1 MTAIFLVLGASLG
14 AAIMFLFA
22 YLWSVKTGQFD
33 DDYSPAI
40 RILYE
45 DNKDLVSESIGL
57 FKENPLLLTE
67 GEQSPSDSE
76 TNKNVPQLFCNYL
89 KTNKLI

>member
-1 MTAIFLVLGASLG
+1 MSAIFILLSASIG
-14 AAIMFLFA
+14 IAGMFLFA

-45 DNKDLVSESIGL
+45 DKKELVSESIGL
-57 FKENPLLLTE
+57 FTENPLLLS
-67 GEQSPSDSE
+67 GEEPSSSDSE
-76 TNKNVPQLFCNYL
+76 TK
-89 KTNKLI
+89 KR

>member
-1 MTAIFLVLGASLG
+1 MSAIFILLSASLSIAG
-14 AAIMFLFA
+14 LFLLA

-45 DNKDLVSESIGL
+45 DNENLVSESSSSQP
-57 FKENPLLLTE
+57 KKPPLPLAEE
-67 GEQSPSDSE
+67 G
-76 TNKNVPQLFCNYL
+76 
-89 KTNKLI
+89 

>member
-67 GEQSPSDSE
+67 GEKSPSDLE
-76 TNKNVPQLFCNYL
+76 TKKKVPQLFCNYL
-89 KTNKLI
+89 KTNKLT